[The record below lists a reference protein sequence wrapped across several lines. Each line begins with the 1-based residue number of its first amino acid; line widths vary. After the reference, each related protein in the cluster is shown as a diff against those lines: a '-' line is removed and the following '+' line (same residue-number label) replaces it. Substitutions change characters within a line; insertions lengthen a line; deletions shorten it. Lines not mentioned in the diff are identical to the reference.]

1 MNGIFR
7 KLMTLWCVTC
17 GLVVPPAVLG
27 VVLAQ
32 SMGILDLHPI
42 VDRIQGTTDATA
54 EAEDPGVDPLTE
66 LANEEPIPAEAYSWR
81 RQLKELDRRV
91 AEEHQALATREEAL
105 AGREAAQA
113 QVASSLASFLS
124 DLFEVPVS
132 AESVIEEP
140 SRWEAR
146 LASRTDADAQRPRLI
161 KMIQTVENDAL
172 AEILA
177 TPDASNGIDE
187 LTVTRLMEE
196 LPPKRA
202 GEVIT
207 ELGRRDPALA
217 ARILARLEKSTGSM
231 LNAGDSGL

>member
-1 MNGIFR
+1 MSGILR

-17 GLVVPPAVLG
+17 GLIVPPAVLG

-32 SMGILDLHPI
+32 SMGILDLHPL
-42 VDRIQGTTDATA
+42 VARLQGSSEGVADAD
-54 EAEDPGVDPLTE
+54 DPGIDPLADLE
-66 LANEEPIPAEAYSWR
+66 ADEPIPSEAFSWR

-91 AEEHQALATREEAL
+91 ATENEAL
-105 AGREAAQA
+105 AAREIALAARESA
-113 QVASSLASFLS
+113 QEKVASSLAEFLA
-124 DLFEVPVS
+124 DIFEVPVS
-132 AESVIEEP
+132 TDSVIEEP
-140 SRWEAR
+140 ERWGER

-172 AEILA
+172 AQILA

-187 LTVTRLMEE
+187 VTVTRLMDE

-217 ARILARLEKSTGSM
+217 ARILARLEKSTGLM
-231 LNAGDSGL
+231 LNGGDSE